1 LPRKAASQ
9 LAVVPIDD
17 GRSRLRLAPSSG
29 APDEV
34 RELFA
39 EIVRSVPDGH
49 FKSPDRHLI
58 EQYAQAIALARQ
70 ATTELAA
77 TGPVVQGRASAWLI
91 VLEKAHRSTVALA
104 ARLRLAPQSRED
116 SRSAGRKA
124 DGPARSTY
132 EIMRDVEGDD
142 LP

>member
-1 LPRKAASQ
+1 MPRKAASA
-9 LAVVPIDD
+9 LAVVPIED
-17 GRSRLRLAPSSG
+17 GQSKVRLAPSSS

-39 EIVRSVPDGH
+39 EIVRSVPAEH
-49 FKSPDRHLI
+49 FKSSDRHLI
-58 EQYAQAIALARQ
+58 EQYAQAIVLARQ

-91 VLEKAHRSTVALA
+91 VLEKAHRSSVALA
-104 ARLRLAPQSRED
+104 ARLRLAPQSRAD

-124 DGPARSTY
+124 DGPPRSAY
-132 EIMRDVEGDD
+132 EVMHEVDGE
-142 LP
+142 

>member
-1 LPRKAASQ
+1 MPRKAAS
-9 LAVVPIDD
+9 ANVVPIDD
-17 GRSRLRLAPSSG
+17 GRSRPRLAPSSG

-39 EIVRSVPDGH
+39 EITRSAPDGH
-49 FKSPDRHLI
+49 FKASDRHLI
-58 EQYAQAIALARQ
+58 EQYAQAIVLARQ

-91 VLEKAHRSTVALA
+91 VLEKAHRSSVALA
-104 ARLRLAPQSRED
+104 ARLRLAPQSRAD

-124 DGPARSTY
+124 DGPPRSAY
-132 EIMRDVEGDD
+132 EVMHEVDGE
-142 LP
+142 